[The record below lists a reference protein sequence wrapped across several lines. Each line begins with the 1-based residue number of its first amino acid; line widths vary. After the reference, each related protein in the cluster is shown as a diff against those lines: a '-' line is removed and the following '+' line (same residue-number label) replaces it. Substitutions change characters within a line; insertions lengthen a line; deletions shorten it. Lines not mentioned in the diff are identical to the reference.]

1 MSARFPRIG
10 FGITRFCFRR
20 CGLLFGLTQQG
31 NIGARGEKRLRF
43 QARGLGFRAFFGKA
57 RQLRFKGC
65 DAAFGARIT
74 RGQFTFSAARG
85 GGSGLGGAPCI
96 ARSGFGTGGFR
107 FGGFGSHAR
116 GFGFRC
122 RDFRLIQP
130 RFGGAERIA
139 LRQPHRARRWRAGVM
154 RMTIPAPNR
163 AFFCYQRLPRPQPRL
178 QRRTI
183 HPAREQTH
191 LRERARQG
199 RRRFHKP

>member
-85 GGSGLGGAPCI
+85 RGSRFSGAAGIAGGGFI
-96 ARSGFGTGGFR
+96 AGGFR
-107 FGGFGSHAR
+107 FGGFGGDAR

-130 RFGGAERIA
+130 RFGGAQRIA

-163 AFFCYQRLPRPQPRL
+163 AFFRHQSLTRPQPCL
-178 QRRTI
+178 QRRAI
-183 HPAREQTH
+183 HAAREQTH
-191 LRERARQG
+191 LR
-199 RRRFHKP
+199 